1 MHGGMDNLS
10 SIKAVINLWPT
21 RAAFAQD
28 MCSVNRAL
36 PVTVHQAHKWAEKGA
51 IPANRHQS
59 LIRAAAL
66 HGFPV
71 TAELI
76 VRLHDSPSHSDPDTR
91 EDAA

>member
-1 MHGGMDNLS
+1 MDNLS
-10 SIKAVINLWPT
+10 SIKSVINLWPT

-51 IPANRHQS
+51 IPASRHQS
-59 LIRAAAL
+59 VISAAAL
-66 HGFPV
+66 HGYPV

-76 VRLHDSPSHSDPDTR
+76 VRLHDMPANTTQA